1 MKNLFRFIL
10 TLLLFTPFIG
20 FSQVPAAPSNGLWGI
35 IASQYQVGTTAQG
48 TTTAKITLQNTTLT
62 KFAGVQF
69 RVFYDNIAFTN
80 ATVSLIGSATN
91 LDLQFITNT
100 ANGYITVTL
109 SYTGPSSTYT
119 IPNGEKFLITF
130 L

>member
-10 TLLLFTPFIG
+10 TLLLFIPFIG

-69 RVFYDNIAFTN
+69 RVFYVKLYKGRFNIRFN
-80 ATVSLIGSATN
+80 CG
-91 LDLQFITNT
+91 F
-100 ANGYITVTL
+100 L
-109 SYTGPSSTYT
+109 ST
-119 IPNGEKFLITF
+119 
-130 L
+130 